1 MIVQTVLKTC
11 KNFPSCFFRLKYAK
25 VHTSQKGKKVP
36 LHAFKLALS
45 NDKSPTGLFDTTL
58 GNGKGRG
65 HTNYPHPC
73 VGFFMYVP
81 VIMRIRA
88 RSYVRNP
95 YILYMYWI
103 GLKNCRFSWYM
114 YHMKTCI

>member
-11 KNFPSCFFRLKYAK
+11 KNFPRFFFRLKYAK

-65 HTNYPHPC
+65 AYKLPSSVHRC
-73 VGFFMYVP
+73 F
-81 VIMRIRA
+81 RA
-88 RSYVRNP
+88 CARDYAHSPPDRMCATPIFYTC
-95 YILYMYWI
+95 I
-103 GLKNCRFSWYM
+103 GLV
-114 YHMKTCI
+114 